1 MASKKTLVIFL
12 LDETGS
18 MESYK
23 EATIN
28 GFNEYLQSLKKD
40 GKDTLFT
47 LTRFNSDKIETP
59 YSAVPISE
67 VEELTDETYRP
78 DAMTPLYDA
87 IAKTVRKTEEA
98 LKGKRSKPKI
108 LFVIQ
113 TDGLENASREHDRKA
128 IFQMIEAKKA
138 EKWMFVYLGADQD
151 AWDVGTSIGIPGSNT
166 MNYTGAKTRE
176 AFAVA
181 AAASVSYRASPYE
194 QTDKFWDSDD
204 DE

>member
-87 IAKTVRKTEEA
+87 IAKTVRRTEEA
-98 LKGKRSKPKI
+98 LKGTRRKPK
-108 LFVIQ
+108 LVLV
-113 TDGLENASREHDRKA
+113 TPP
-128 IFQMIEAKKA
+128 
-138 EKWMFVYLGADQD
+138 V
-151 AWDVGTSIGIPGSNT
+151 
-166 MNYTGAKTRE
+166 
-176 AFAVA
+176 
-181 AAASVSYRASPYE
+181 
-194 QTDKFWDSDD
+194 
-204 DE
+204 

>member
-181 AAASVSYRASPYE
+181 AAASVSYRASPSKR
-194 QTDKFWDSDD
+194 TDKFWDSDD

>member
-40 GKDTLFT
+40 GEDTFFT

-67 VEELTDETYRP
+67 VEKLSEETYRP
-78 DAMTPLYDA
+78 GAMTPLYDA

-98 LKGKRSKPKI
+98 LASKRSKPKI

-113 TDGLENASREHDRKA
+113 TDGLENASREYDRRA
-128 IFQMIEAKKA
+128 IFRMIEAKKV
-138 EKWMFVYLGADQD
+138 ENWMFVYLGADQD

-166 MNYTGAKTRE
+166 MNYTGSKTRE
-176 AFAVA
+176 TFAVA
-181 AAASVSYRASPYE
+181 AAASVAYRSSPSE
-194 QTDKFWDSDD
+194 RTDKFWEDSND
-204 DE
+204 

>member
-1 MASKKTLVIFL
+1 MASKITLVIFL

-113 TDGLENASREHDRKA
+113 TDGLENASREHDRRA

-181 AAASVSYRASPYE
+181 AAASVSYRASPSE
-194 QTDKFWDSDD
+194 RADKFWDSDD

>member
-151 AWDVGTSIGIPGSNT
+151 AWDVGTSFNWTFPVAGSSFPT
-166 MNYTGAKTRE
+166 
-176 AFAVA
+176 
-181 AAASVSYRASPYE
+181 
-194 QTDKFWDSDD
+194 KFPRWTVNQRMPF
-204 DE
+204 